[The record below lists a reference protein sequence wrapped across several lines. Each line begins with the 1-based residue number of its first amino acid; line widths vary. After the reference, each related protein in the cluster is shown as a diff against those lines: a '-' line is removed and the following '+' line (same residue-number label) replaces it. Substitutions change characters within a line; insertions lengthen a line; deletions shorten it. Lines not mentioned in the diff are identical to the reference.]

1 MTCAVSKLPGLTR
14 TPTAQWLKVSMGTE
28 RIGMP
33 TANQAALEF
42 SPLRTTDAGRY
53 RCQGNLGTTVKPGLL
68 LDSSDFDIIAQ
79 SESDVHNIII
89 VVCCFYSAST
99 NSDNLKISL

>member
-1 MTCAVSKLPGLTR
+1 MSKFPGLTR
-14 TPTAQWLKVSMGTE
+14 TPTAQWMKGTKT
-28 RIGMP
+28 IGMP
-33 TANQAALEF
+33 TLNEAALTF
-42 SPLRTTDAGRY
+42 SPLRTSDAGSY
-53 RCQGNLGTTVKPGLL
+53 RCLGNLNTTVQPGLL

-79 SESDVHNIII
+79 SESDIYNIII